1 MDSGLPSG
9 RRVHIAPLGY
19 ERDRV
24 VEPVRIEAAD
34 VVYLLVDDPNRTDAE
49 HGDVDADADWSSP
62 DNENV
67 PWAAATAYQRAVR
80 EELDSLCEARGV
92 PVDIHNVYDVMG
104 VTTTIAAAHDDD
116 QVFVNIS
123 SGTNVAAVGA
133 AIACMTTA
141 ALPYSVEPESYGHD
155 VEAEPLSRGVASID
169 RVPDYPIEA
178 PTREQVHIMGYLY
191 EQTVENPYTLN
202 KRSLIQ
208 RANDY
213 GLPFLANYSTESRQ
227 SEYRRLDAAIIDPLV
242 EKGYVR
248 LEPAGKRK
256 NVVLTDTG
264 VSVYRA
270 FQHKV
275 ELD

>member
-24 VEPVRIEAAD
+24 VDPVRTEAAD
-34 VVYLLVDDPNRTDAE
+34 VVYLLVDDPARTAADY
-49 HGDVDADADWSSP
+49 GDVDDDADWSSP
-62 DNENV
+62 DTESV
-67 PWAAATAYQRAVR
+67 SWETATAYQRAVR
-80 EELDSLCEARGV
+80 EELGAYCDARGL

-104 VTTTIAAAHDDD
+104 VTTTVAATHADD

-123 SGTNVAAVGA
+123 SGTKVAAVGA

-141 ALPYSVEPESYGHD
+141 ALPYSVEPERYGHD
-155 VEAEPLSRGVASID
+155 VGADPLSEGVASID

-227 SEYRRLDAAIIDPLV
+227 SEYRRLDTAIVDPLV
-242 EKGYVR
+242 AKGYLR
-248 LEPAGKRK
+248 LEPAGKQK
-256 NVVLTDTG
+256 NVVLTETG
-264 VSVYRA
+264 ISVYRA
-270 FQHKV
+270 FRHKV
-275 ELD
+275 RVE

>member
-1 MDSGLPSG
+1 MVSGLPSG

-24 VEPVRIEAAD
+24 VEPVRTEVAD
-34 VVYLLVDDPNRTDAE
+34 VVYLLVDDPDRTDDD
-49 HGDVDADADWSSP
+49 HGDVDTDANWTSP
-62 DNENV
+62 GTEDV
-67 PWAAATAYQRAVR
+67 TWPAATAYQRAVR
-80 EELDSLCEARGV
+80 EELDDFCDARGV

-104 VTTTIAAAHDDD
+104 VTTTIAATHGDD

-123 SGTNVAAVGA
+123 TGTNVAAVGA

-141 ALPYSVEPESYGHD
+141 ALPYSVEPEAYAHD
-155 VEAEPLSRGVASID
+155 VDDGPRSSGVASID

-178 PTREQVHIMGYLY
+178 PTREQVHIMGYIY
-191 EQTVENPYTLN
+191 EQTVENPYSLN

-227 SEYRRLDAAIIDPLV
+227 SEYRRLDAAIVDPLV
-242 EKGYVR
+242 EKGYLR
-248 LEPAGKRK
+248 LEPAGKQK
-256 NVVLTDTG
+256 NVALTETG
-264 VSVYRA
+264 ISVYRA

-275 ELD
+275 RVE

>member
-1 MDSGLPSG
+1 M
-9 RRVHIAPLGY
+9 HIAPLGY

-24 VEPVRIEAAD
+24 VEPVRTESAD
-34 VVYLLVDDPNRTDAE
+34 VVYLLVDDPDRTDDE
-49 HGDVDADADWSSP
+49 HGDVDADADWTSP
-62 DNENV
+62 DTENV
-67 PWAAATAYQRAVR
+67 SWSSATAYQRAVR
-80 EELDSLCEARGV
+80 EELGAFCEARGV

-104 VTTTIAAAHDDD
+104 VTTTIAAAHVDD
-116 QVFVNIS
+116 QVYVNIS

-155 VEAEPLSRGVASID
+155 VDAEPLSRGVASVD

-178 PTREQVHIMGYLY
+178 PTSEQVHIMGYLY
-191 EQTVENPYTLN
+191 EQTVQNPYTLN

-242 EKGYVR
+242 AKGYLR

-256 NVVLTDTG
+256 NVVLTETG
-264 VSVYRA
+264 ISVYRA

-275 ELD
+275 KVE